1 MSQTTH
7 IETRSAADVVRAA
20 QVAQAPNGVCFSLLG
35 ENTVSRE
42 DVERAVAAV
51 PPPIAAALQR
61 KAYYFVP
68 LTVGEGDDTR
78 IAERYDVELSDRAV
92 CHRNYNV
99 GNSQCVF
106 ISTRVMDDRFS
117 VAFEFFINVGHAFV
131 EKAGVS
137 EEFAAIVWKQ
147 VEGNIRGESSMDAF
161 ELRKMATG
169 TSSDREKARHEYLNA
184 TFADA
189 IAVYLLS
196 LAVDVDY
203 YDLRERDYPL
213 LAPGALAER
222 LRKCAEL
229 FPPNPGYE
237 FAIHYR
243 RR

>member
-1 MSQTTH
+1 MSQTAQV
-7 IETRSAADVVRAA
+7 ETRPAAEVVRTAH
-20 QVAQAPNGVCFSLLG
+20 VAQAPNGVCFTLIG
-35 ENTVSRE
+35 ENTVSME
-42 DVERAVAAV
+42 DVERAVGAV
-51 PPPIAAALQR
+51 PPTIAAALQR

-78 IAERYDVELSDRAV
+78 IADRYDVELSDRAV

-106 ISTRVMDDRFS
+106 ISTRVMDDKFS

-147 VEGNIRGESSMDAF
+147 AESNIRGESSMDAF

-169 TSSDREKARHEYLNA
+169 NSGDREKARHEYLNT

-196 LAVDVDY
+196 LTVDVDY

-222 LRKCAEL
+222 LRKCSEL